1 VKEDGFK
8 LICIMCPR
16 GCPLVVSG
24 EPPSLIVMGHQC
36 PKGEAYALQEIT
48 SPMRTLTSTVRTVF
62 PDFPMLP
69 VRTSGDIPLSE
80 VFAVMRRLRT
90 VTVERRLG
98 IGDVVIPSGWDGVDV
113 IATADMN
120 ENRAADRE
128 AFERLGL
135 LGGHE

>member
-1 VKEDGFK
+1 
-8 LICIMCPR
+8 
-16 GCPLVVSG
+16 LVVSG
-24 EPPSLIVMGHQC
+24 EPPSLIVTGHQC
-36 PKGEAYALQEIT
+36 PKGEAYALQEIL

-69 VRTSGDIPLSE
+69 VRTSGDIPLGE
-80 VFAVMRRLRT
+80 VFAVMKRLRT
-90 VTVERRLG
+90 VTVERRLC
-98 IGDVVIPSGWDGVDV
+98 IGDVVIPSGWGGVDV
-113 IATADMN
+113 IATADMS